1 MKQERRHSHQGRF
14 WKAVGL
20 QGLPPLS
27 RGAMWVGLQ
36 VESCLWDRKGRGQ
49 EEGGLPP
56 WKEVV

>member
-1 MKQERRHSHQGRF
+1 ME
-14 WKAVGL
+14 L

-27 RGAMWVGLQ
+27 RGAMWVDLQ
-36 VESCLWDRKGRGQ
+36 VESCLWDQRGRGQ